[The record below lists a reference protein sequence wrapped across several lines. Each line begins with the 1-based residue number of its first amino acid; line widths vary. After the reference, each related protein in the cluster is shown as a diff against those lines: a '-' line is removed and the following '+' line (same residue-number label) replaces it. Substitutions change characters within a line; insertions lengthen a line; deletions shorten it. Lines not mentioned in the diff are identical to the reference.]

1 MSSRIFILLLL
12 NLTFSMGF
20 AQKEVEKKSYD
31 ELEKQIDNP
40 NISSSKRQSYAN
52 FYYKK
57 AKKENDNIKMANAM
71 YLIAT
76 VSEVKSNTLKYADS
90 IIALTKSSNDFQYP
104 AKGYILKGNFY
115 LTNTFLNEA
124 LQNILIAEKYSIK
137 TGNIEQNLLV
147 KRYIGLIK
155 IELGKPEE
163 ALPLYLENYNF
174 FKSRDNSSLD
184 FIFIKWVLSDIYI
197 RLNKIDSALFYIDTS
212 LKEIEKSN
220 PYYMYFE
227 MYKGICYHLKKDF
240 LKSNQLIDSS
250 IKSIKFTN
258 DPLNLA
264 VCYYFKGENILQAEK
279 NDAKAKK
286 YFEKVDS
293 ILLKSKKNSRDLR
306 DNYIRLIE
314 ITKKQRDI
322 KNQLYY
328 LNRLIE
334 IDSFL
339 HKNNTV
345 LSTSINKNY
354 DTPHLLAEKE
364 KIITNMNQN
373 EYIYIGLGLLLMF
386 GLGFSS
392 YKWLKFKKEKQLYEE
407 RFNQLMKTPKIE
419 DIQIDEDN
427 TIIESKAN
435 EVKTFEV
442 PKQVAEDILKKL
454 ARFEKSNGYLDPNIK
469 QIDFAKTLD
478 TNSSYLSKTINHY
491 KGKNFS
497 QYLND
502 LRINYTVKK
511 LKESKKFRKYTIKAI
526 AEEVGFNNADSFSKA
541 FYNKTGLQPS
551 YFIKK
556 IDEIKEIQNF

>member
-1 MSSRIFILLLL
+1 MIPTFLFSQKKMSF
-12 NLTFSMGF
+12 
-20 AQKEVEKKSYD
+20 D

-40 NISSSKRQSYAN
+40 SIALPIRQSYAN
-52 FYYKK
+52 FYYER
-57 AKKENDNIKMANAM
+57 AKKENDDIKTANAM

-76 VSEVKSNTLKYADS
+76 VSENKSNTVKYADS
-90 IIALTKSSNDFQYP
+90 IITLTKNSNDFQYP

-115 LTNTFLNEA
+115 LTNTYLHQA
-124 LQNILIAEKYSIK
+124 LQNILIAEKYSKK
-137 TGNIEQNLLV
+137 TGNTEQNLLV

-155 IELGKPEE
+155 IELGEPEE
-163 ALPLYLENYNF
+163 ALPLYLENYNY
-174 FKSRDNSSLD
+174 FKSKGDNSLD

-197 RLNKIDSALFYIDTS
+197 RLNKVDIALFYIDSS
-212 LKEIEKSN
+212 LKEVGKSN

-227 MYKGICYHLKKDF
+227 MYKGICYHLKRDF
-240 LKSNQLIDSS
+240 SKSNIFLNKS
-250 IKSIKFTN
+250 IKSIKLAN

-279 NDAKAKK
+279 KDNKAKI

-314 ITKKQRDI
+314 ITKKQKDDKR
-322 KNQLYY
+322 QLYY

-339 HKNNTV
+339 NKNNAI
-345 LSTSINKNY
+345 LSTSIDQNY

-364 KIITNMNQN
+364 KVIDNMNQSK
-373 EYIYIGLGLLLMF
+373 YMYFLFGFLLMV

-392 YKWLKFKKEKQLYEE
+392 YKWIKFKKEKQLFEE
-407 RFNQLMKTPKIE
+407 RFNQLMRMPKNEDTLIE
-419 DIQIDEDN
+419 KNNE
-427 TIIESKAN
+427 IIESKIN
-435 EVKTFEV
+435 EVKTFEL
-442 PKQVAEDILKKL
+442 PKHIAEDILKKL
-454 ARFEKSNGYLDPNIK
+454 TRFEKNNGYLEPNIK
-469 QIDFAKTLD
+469 QVDFAKTLE
-478 TNSSYLSKTINHY
+478 TNSNYLSKTINHY

-502 LRINYTVKK
+502 LRIDYTIKK
-511 LKESKKFRKYTIKAI
+511 LKENKKFRKYTIKAI
-526 AEEVGFNNADSFSKA
+526 AEEVGFSNTDSFARS

-556 IDEIKEIQNF
+556 IDQREEI